1 MMKEE
6 IEDTDFIMKLDLH
19 ISYKKD
25 ITLFRKITDFDKLDA
40 FKTKYF
46 VLLVC
51 LNGSGYVNIDGQD
64 LRLQKNDMLV
74 CRPNLVIDKCG
85 TSADFDCMGMA
96 MSENFVLQLGSISDV
111 DYDVMLFMNKNP
123 ILAMNDDEMTLFTQ
137 YLELLQSKMTRTP
150 YRHQYDV
157 MQSLFRAF
165 ILEFVDMIGRF
176 IDIPKRN
183 FTSSES
189 IFRRFMLLLDADYP
203 RQRSVE
209 HYASRLFISP
219 KYLSAVCKQVGG
231 RTASEII
238 NQCVMKDVKKLLRD
252 PNRSI
257 KEVAYELG
265 FPNLSFFGKFVKRRL
280 GMSPKDYRRSLNLV
294 G

>member
-1 MMKEE
+1 MKEE
-6 IEDTDFIMKLDLH
+6 IADIDSVLKNNLQL
-19 ISYKKD
+19 SYKED
-25 ITLFRKITDFDKLDA
+25 IMLFRKISDYGSLAA

-51 LNGSGYVNIDGQD
+51 VGGHGSINIEGKDYHF
-64 LRLQKNDMLV
+64 KANDMFV
-74 CRPNLVIDKCG
+74 CRPNIVIEKS
-85 TSADFDCMGMA
+85 TMSADFDCLGMA
-96 MSENFVLQLGSISDV
+96 MSENFILQLGSISDV
-111 DYDVMLFMNKNP
+111 NYDLMLFMSRNP
-123 ILAMNDDEMTLFTQ
+123 ILAMTPDEMTLFKQ
-137 YLELLQSKMTRTP
+137 YFDLLQSKISRTP
-150 YRHQYDV
+150 YRHQAAV

-165 ILEFVDMIGRF
+165 MLEFVDMLDRF
-176 IDIPKRN
+176 ITIPQRN

-189 IFRRFMLLLDADYP
+189 IFKRFMMLLNSDYP

-209 HYASRLFISP
+209 HYAGRLCISP
-219 KYLSAVCKQVGG
+219 KYLSAVCKSVGG

-238 NQCVMKDVKKLLRD
+238 NQCVTKDITKLLRD

-257 KEVAYELG
+257 KEVAFELG

-280 GMSPKDYRRSLNLV
+280 GLSPKDYRKSLNPV